1 MFMRQRRF
9 LPSAKLLLALD
20 AVVRHGSVTAAAAE
34 LNLTQSTVSRL
45 ILALEEQLGRELFA
59 RERRRLVPNAA
70 ALNYQRKIARAL
82 DMIHRS
88 SMSVVANPDGGT
100 LSLAVPPTFASRWLG
115 PRLGRF
121 MGENPGILINMST
134 RIGRLDF
141 EGEVF
146 DAAIYCGLDDWEGVN
161 SLKLFEENVTACVS
175 SGFAKSHRL
184 MCLDDLENLPMLQL
198 ESQPNVWADWFRG
211 QGGHPPAPSGML
223 MDQFSMMIQA
233 AIAGLGI
240 AILPDYLAQ
249 IEISEERLVPVL
261 EEAVPLREAYWL
273 VWPKRKE
280 DDVPLRVF
288 RSWLKREGEAHSGM

>member
-1 MFMRQRRF
+1 MRQRRF
-9 LPSAKLLLALD
+9 LPSTKLLLALD
-20 AVVRHGSVTAAAAE
+20 AVVRHGSVTAAASE

-45 ILALEEQLGRELFA
+45 ILALEDQLGRKLFA
-59 RERRRLVPNAA
+59 RERRRLIPNAA
-70 ALNYQRKIARAL
+70 ALTYQREVARAL

-141 EGEVF
+141 EREVF

-161 SLKLFEENVTACVS
+161 SLQLFEEKVTACVS
-175 SGFAKSHRL
+175 PEFARSNRL
-184 MCLDDLENLPMLQL
+184 TCLDDLAGLPMLQL
-198 ESQPNVWADWFRG
+198 ESQPNVWSDWFRG
-211 QGGHPPAPSGML
+211 QGAQPPAPSGML

-233 AIAGLGI
+233 AISGLGI

-249 IEISEERLVPVL
+249 IEISEGRLVPIL
-261 EEAVPLREAYWL
+261 AQAVPLNEAYWL
-273 VWPKRKE
+273 VWPKRK
-280 DDVPLRVF
+280 DSDVPLRVF
-288 RSWLKREGEAHSGM
+288 RTWLRREGQAPSGN